1 MRRTNV
7 EYSSKCRAECC
18 TATFAK
24 RVLSEAFYSQSKF
37 KTMIQVTVDGKTRVI
52 RDKQIHYQTK
62 NDLEC
67 TYKNH
72 SIYINK
78 QDTRNEFYVS
88 VKDKTGM
95 YAVQGAFGGDYC
107 RYNIETIED
116 CLVMCIKNILL

>member
-1 MRRTNV
+1 
-7 EYSSKCRAECC
+7 
-18 TATFAK
+18 
-24 RVLSEAFYSQSKF
+24 
-37 KTMIQVTVDGKTRVI
+37 MIQVTVDGKTRVI
-52 RDKQIHYQTK
+52 RDKQIHYQTE

-67 TYKNH
+67 TYRNH

-78 QDTRNEFYVS
+78 QDTRNDFYVS

-95 YAVQGAFGGDYC
+95 YAVQGSFGGDYC